1 MAEQA
6 TLVKN
11 GVDRFQ
17 SAFRSID
24 QEVQRLQKQLRT
36 RRRSIEKRTQKQV
49 DRVLGEIRK
58 NSFAKRA
65 RALRV
70 DAVRQI
76 ENSVGNVL
84 GVLSIASKNDIQ
96 RIDRK
101 LTQLNRKLRDIEK
114 TKGSNSEA
122 A

>member
-84 GVLSIASKNDIQ
+84 GVLSIASKNDIH